1 MTQATK
7 IAKAVK
13 NYLINLAIDDKLPMN
28 LNELDENA
36 LEEIIQSFFLTD
48 DEKGVEQARHYLC
61 DGDISI
67 KEMVERI
74 AAHEDQ
80 DDNIDYVDGVVV
92 WQKVENSFTCSAFLE
107 LIGY

>member
-48 DEKGVEQARHYLC
+48 DEKCVEQARH
-61 DGDISI
+61 
-67 KEMVERI
+67 
-74 AAHEDQ
+74 
-80 DDNIDYVDGVVV
+80 
-92 WQKVENSFTCSAFLE
+92 
-107 LIGY
+107 